1 MLIDPAQPLAFIKS
15 YVEELDQGLK
25 KQTDTGL
32 SLGQKVWLG
41 FCLMGILVTNSV
53 CWSRF
58 ERASFGLYRW
68 SALSWMFRH
77 TRLSWAKLLP
87 VSVELILASHGITE
101 GILVGDDSDRGRT
114 KGVKRIYKAHKLKDK
129 PTGGYRM
136 GQSLV
141 MLLLVTPVLTIPVGF
156 AFYQP
161 DPSLKAWEKEE
172 QRLKKRGVPKK
183 DRPTKPER
191 DPGYPTKA
199 ELLLELL
206 AHFKTHFPEIQVK
219 AILAD
224 ALYGQK
230 AFMQAASKLFGG
242 VQVISQVRGN
252 QLIRSRGKWI
262 ALERYFKRNGG
273 VAQKIRIRGEQHP
286 TLVTVSAARLVLKA
300 HGGKCFLIALK
311 YEGETE
317 YRYIVATDL
326 SWRYLDIV
334 QVYTLR
340 WLIEVFFED
349 WKLYEGWGQL
359 AKQTGEEG
367 SSRGLILSLLLD
379 HCLLLH
385 PEQTARLENNLP
397 ACTVGSLC
405 EKSRVQALLDFIQ
418 RVLHEDNPQE
428 KLHQLADQLEQIFP
442 LRDSTKHMNGRN
454 LGRIGPTPSLR
465 HHAMAA

>member
-1 MLIDPAQPLAFIKS
+1 MLIDPAQPLPFIKS
-15 YVEELDQGLK
+15 YLEALDKGLK
-25 KQTDTGL
+25 KHTGKGL
-32 SLGQKVWLG
+32 SVDQKLWLG
-41 FCLMGILVTNSV
+41 CCLMGILVTNSV

-58 ERASFGLYRW
+58 ERASFGLYRF

-87 VSVELILASHGITE
+87 VSVELILASHGLTE
-101 GILVGDDSDRGRT
+101 GVLVGDDSDRART
-114 KGVKRIYKAHKLKDK
+114 KGVRRIHKAHKLKDK

-141 MLLLVTPVLTIPVGF
+141 MVLLVTAVLTIPVGF

-161 DPSLKAWEKEE
+161 DPGLKAWEKEE

-183 DRPTKPER
+183 DRPAKPER
-191 DPGYPTKA
+191 NPRYPTKA
-199 ELLLELL
+199 DLLLELL
-206 AHFKTHFPEIQVK
+206 AQFKEHFPDLQVR

-230 AFMQAASKLFGG
+230 AFMNAASTLFDG

-252 QLIRSRGKWI
+252 QLIRSHGKWI
-262 ALERYFKRNGG
+262 ALDTYFKRNGG
-273 VAQKIRIRGEQHP
+273 VAQKLHIRGEEHE
-286 TLVTVSAARLVLKA
+286 TRVTVSAARLVLKA
-300 HGGKCFLIALK
+300 HGGKCFIIALK
-311 YEGETE
+311 YEGETD

-385 PEQTARLENNLP
+385 PEQMARLENKQP

-405 EKSRVQALLDFIQ
+405 EKSRVQALVDFIR
-418 RVLHEDNPQE
+418 RVLHHDNPQE
-428 KLHQLADQLEQIFP
+428 LLRQLADQLEHSFP
-442 LRDSTKHMNGRN
+442 LRDSAKHMSGRN

-465 HHAMAA
+465 YRAVEE

>member
-1 MLIDPAQPLAFIKS
+1 MLIAPTEPLPFIKN
-15 YVEELDQGLK
+15 YIEALDKGLK
-25 KQTDTGL
+25 KHTGKGL
-32 SLGQKVWLG
+32 SLGQAVWLG

-53 CWSRF
+53 CWARF
-58 ERASFGLYRW
+58 ERASFGLYRF

-87 VSVELILASHGITE
+87 VSVELILAAHGLTE
-101 GILVGDDSDRGRT
+101 GILVGDDSDRART
-114 KGVKRIYKAHKLKDK
+114 KGVKRIHKAHKLKDK

-156 AFYQP
+156 AFYHP
-161 DPSLKAWEKEE
+161 DPRLKAWEKEE
-172 QRLKKRGVPKK
+172 QRLKKQGVPKK
-183 DRPTKPER
+183 DRPAKPER
-191 DPGYPTKA
+191 NPCYPTKA
-199 ELLLELL
+199 DLLLELL
-206 AHFKTHFPEIQVK
+206 AKFKAHFPNFRVK

-230 AFMQAASKLFGG
+230 TFMNAASRLFNG

-262 ALERYFKRNGG
+262 SLDTYFTRNGG
-273 VAQKIRIRGEQHP
+273 VTQKLRIRGEEHD

-300 HGGKCFLIALK
+300 HSGKRFIIALK

-317 YRYIVATDL
+317 YRYLVATDL

-385 PEQTARLENNLP
+385 PEQTVRLESKQP

-405 EKSRVQALLDFIQ
+405 EKSRVQALRAFIR
-418 RVLHEDNPQE
+418 RVLDEDNPQD
-428 KLHQLADQLEQIFP
+428 KLRQLADQLEDLFP
-442 LRDSTKHMNGRN
+442 LRDSTKHMNGRD
-454 LGRIGPTPSLR
+454 LGRIGPTPSLKYQ
-465 HHAMAA
+465 AVAA

>member
-1 MLIDPAQPLAFIKS
+1 MLIDPAQPLPFIKS
-15 YVEELDQGLK
+15 YLEALDEGLK
-25 KQTDTGL
+25 THTGKGL
-32 SLGQKVWLG
+32 SLSQEIWLG
-41 FCLMGILVTNSV
+41 CCLMGILITNSV

-58 ERASFGLYRW
+58 ERASFGSYRF
-68 SALSWMFRH
+68 SALSWMFRN

-87 VSVELILASHGITE
+87 ISVELILASHGLTE
-101 GILVGDDSDRGRT
+101 GVLVGDDSDRARA
-114 KGVKRIYKAHKLKDK
+114 KGVQRIHKAHKLKDK

-141 MLLLVTPVLTIPVGF
+141 MVLLVTPVLTIPVGF

-161 DPSLKAWEKEE
+161 DPGLKAWEKEE
-172 QRLKKRGVPKK
+172 KRLKKRGVPKK
-183 DRPTKPER
+183 DRPAKPDR
-191 DPGYPTKA
+191 DPCYPTKA
-199 ELLLELL
+199 DLLLELL
-206 AHFKTHFPEIQVK
+206 AQFKGHFPDFQVK

-224 ALYGQK
+224 ALYGHK
-230 AFMQAASKLFGG
+230 AFMNAASTLFGG
-242 VQVISQVRGN
+242 AQVVSQVRGN
-252 QLIRSRGKWI
+252 QLIRVHGKWI
-262 ALERYFKRNGG
+262 TLDTYFKRNGG
-273 VAQKIRIRGEQHP
+273 VVQKLRIRGAEHD

-300 HGGKCFLIALK
+300 HGGKRFIIALK
-311 YEGETE
+311 YDGETD

-326 SWRYLDIV
+326 SWRHLDIV

-385 PEQTARLENNLP
+385 PEQTARLENKQP

-405 EKSRVQALLDFIQ
+405 ERSRVQALVDFIG
-418 RVLHEDNPQE
+418 RVLHDDNPQE
-428 KLHQLADQLEQIFP
+428 RVRQLADQLEHIFP
-442 LRDSTKHMNGRN
+442 LRDSAKHMTGRD

-465 HHAMAA
+465 YRVVVE

>member
-15 YVEELDQGLK
+15 YVEELDQGLT
-25 KQTDTGL
+25 KQTGTGL

-58 ERASFGLYRW
+58 ERASFGLYRV

-77 TRLSWAKLLP
+77 TRLSWARLLP
-87 VSVELILASHGITE
+87 VSVKLILASHGLSE
-101 GILVGDDSDRGRT
+101 GVLVGDDSDQGRA

-129 PTGGYRM
+129 STGGYRM

-141 MLLLVTPVLTIPVGF
+141 MLLLVTPVLTIAVGF

-161 DPSLKAWEKEE
+161 DPRLKAWEKEAR
-172 QRLKKRGVPKK
+172 RLKKRGVPKQ
-183 DRPTKPER
+183 DRPAKPKR

-206 AHFKTHFPEIQVK
+206 AHFKTDFPELQVK

-230 AFMQAASKLFGG
+230 AFMQAASQLFDG

-252 QLIRSRGKWI
+252 QLIRSRGKWMT
-262 ALERYFKRNGG
+262 LERYFERNGG
-273 VAQKIRIRGEQHP
+273 VAQKIRIRGEEHP

-300 HGGKCFLIALK
+300 HGRKCFLIALK
-311 YEGETE
+311 YEGETQ

-326 SWRYLDIV
+326 SWRYLD
-334 QVYTLR
+334 YCP
-340 WLIEVFFED
+340 
-349 WKLYEGWGQL
+349 
-359 AKQTGEEG
+359 
-367 SSRGLILSLLLD
+367 GL
-379 HCLLLH
+379 H
-385 PEQTARLENNLP
+385 LE
-397 ACTVGSLC
+397 
-405 EKSRVQALLDFIQ
+405 
-418 RVLHEDNPQE
+418 
-428 KLHQLADQLEQIFP
+428 
-442 LRDSTKHMNGRN
+442 
-454 LGRIGPTPSLR
+454 
-465 HHAMAA
+465 MAH

>member
-25 KQTDTGL
+25 QQTDTGL

-41 FCLMGILVTNSV
+41 FCLMGILVTHSV

-77 TRLSWAKLLP
+77 TRLSWARLLP

-114 KGVKRIYKAHKLKDK
+114 KGVKRIYQAHKLKDK
-129 PTGGYRM
+129 TTGGYRM
-136 GQSLV
+136 GQSVV
-141 MLLLVTPVLTIPVGF
+141 MWLLVTPVLTIPVGF

-161 DPSLKAWEKEE
+161 DPRLKAWEKEE
-172 QRLKKRGVPKK
+172 QRLKKRGVPKQ

-206 AHFKTHFPEIQVK
+206 AHFKTDFPDLQVK

-242 VQVISQVRGN
+242 VQVVSQVRGN

-262 ALERYFKRNGG
+262 ALESYFKRTGG
-273 VAQKIRIRGEQHP
+273 VTQKIRIRGEQHP

-300 HGGKCFLIALK
+300 HGSKCFLIALK

-317 YRYIVATDL
+317 YRYIVATDM

-349 WKLYEGWGQL
+349 WKLHEGWGQL

-418 RVLHEDNPQE
+418 RVLHDDNPQE
-428 KLHQLADQLEQIFP
+428 KLRQLADQLEQIFP
-442 LRDSTKHMNGRN
+442 LRDSTKHMNGRD

-465 HHAMAA
+465 HHAMAT

>member
-1 MLIDPAQPLAFIKS
+1 M
-15 YVEELDQGLK
+15 
-25 KQTDTGL
+25 
-32 SLGQKVWLG
+32 
-41 FCLMGILVTNSV
+41 
-53 CWSRF
+53 
-58 ERASFGLYRW
+58 
-68 SALSWMFRH
+68 
-77 TRLSWAKLLP
+77 
-87 VSVELILASHGITE
+87 
-101 GILVGDDSDRGRT
+101 GDDSDRGRT
-114 KGVKRIYKAHKLKDK
+114 KGVKRIYQAHKLKDK
-129 PTGGYRM
+129 TTGGYRM
-136 GQSLV
+136 GQSVV
-141 MLLLVTPVLTIPVGF
+141 MLLLVTPVLTMPVGF

-161 DPSLKAWEKEE
+161 DPRLKAWEKEE
-172 QRLKKRGVPKK
+172 QRLKKRGVPKQ

-206 AHFKTHFPEIQVK
+206 AHFKTDFPDLQVK

-242 VQVISQVRGN
+242 VQVVSQVRGN

-262 ALERYFKRNGG
+262 ALESYFKRTGG
-273 VAQKIRIRGEQHP
+273 VTQKIRIRGEQHP

-300 HGGKCFLIALK
+300 HGSKCFLIALK

-317 YRYIVATDL
+317 YRYIVATDM

-349 WKLYEGWGQL
+349 WKLHEGWGQL

-418 RVLHEDNPQE
+418 RVLHDDNPQE
-428 KLHQLADQLEQIFP
+428 KLRQLADQLEQIFP
-442 LRDSTKHMNGRN
+442 LRDSTKHMNGRD

-465 HHAMAA
+465 HHAMAT

>member
-1 MLIDPAQPLAFIKS
+1 MLIDPTEPLPFIKN
-15 YVEELDQGLK
+15 YVEALDKGLK
-25 KQTDTGL
+25 KHTGKGL
-32 SLGQKVWLG
+32 SLGQKLWLG

-58 ERASFGLYRW
+58 ERASFGLYRF
-68 SALSWMFRH
+68 SALSWMLRH

-114 KGVKRIYKAHKLKDK
+114 KGVTRIHKAHKLKDK

-161 DPSLKAWEKEE
+161 DPGLKAWEEEE

-183 DRPTKPER
+183 DRPAKPER
-191 DPGYPTKA
+191 NPGYPTKA
-199 ELLLELL
+199 QLLLELL
-206 AHFKTHFPEIQVK
+206 AQFKAHFPDLQVK

-230 AFMQAASKLFGG
+230 AFMNAASRLFDGL
-242 VQVISQVRGN
+242 QVISQVRGN

-262 ALERYFKRNGG
+262 PLEIYFKRSGG
-273 VAQKIRIRGEQHP
+273 VVQKIRIRGEQHH

-300 HGGKCFLIALK
+300 HGGKCFIIALK
-311 YEGETE
+311 YEDETD

-326 SWRYLDIV
+326 SWRSLDIV

-385 PEQTARLENNLP
+385 PEQTARLENKQP

-405 EKSRVQALLDFIQ
+405 EKSRVQALLAFIR
-418 RVLHEDNPQE
+418 RVLDEDNPQD
-428 KLHQLADQLEQIFP
+428 KLRQLADQLEHIFP
-442 LRDSTKHMNGRN
+442 LRDSAKHMNGRD

-465 HHAMAA
+465 YQAGQA